1 MEVLLLGVHFG
12 TAGITVEMDDAVS
25 FQEQVEMVGKFRTV
39 VGLDV
44 SQRDRSYSFEFSREI
59 GGGKRRMVFVGVS
72 ESEFCFFVYGGH
84 NVALNVVGES
94 GDAVNV

>member
-25 FQEQVEMVGKFRTV
+25 FQEQVKMVGEFRTV
-39 VGLDV
+39 VGL
-44 SQRDRSYSFEFSREI
+44 
-59 GGGKRRMVFVGVS
+59 VFVGVS

>member
-1 MEVLLLGVHFG
+1 MLAEGFTKMEVLLLGVHFG

-25 FQEQVEMVGKFRTV
+25 FQEQVKMVGEFRTV
-39 VGLDV
+39 VGL
-44 SQRDRSYSFEFSREI
+44 
-59 GGGKRRMVFVGVS
+59 VFVGVS